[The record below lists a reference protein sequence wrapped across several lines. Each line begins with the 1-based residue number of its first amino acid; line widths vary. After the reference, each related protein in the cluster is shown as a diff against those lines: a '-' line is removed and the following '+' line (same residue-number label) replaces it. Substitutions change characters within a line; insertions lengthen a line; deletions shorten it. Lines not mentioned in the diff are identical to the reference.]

1 MEEES
6 LLTTNKKLF
15 KRTIAL
21 AGVFQAAG
29 LIQELTSEG
38 TLPEEPFEASINS
51 LYEQNPSSVLDVY
64 GGETGIRYGLELMSF
79 VFSSQSKKNYQQLSR
94 YVVSIFHLA
103 AKLSK
108 SPELLKK
115 LDQRIKLAKNQAEYF
130 NKMHPNV
137 IGSFA
142 QAYLETA
149 GTYSFR
155 IQVVGKRQ
163 YMQRQDT
170 MDKVRALLLAG
181 VRAAI
186 LWRQVGGNN
195 WHLLFSRKSMVK
207 TAQELLKSQ

>member
-1 MEEES
+1 M
-6 LLTTNKKLF
+6 LTTNKKLF
-15 KRTIAL
+15 ERTIAL
-21 AGVFQAAG
+21 AGVFQAAS
-29 LIQELTSEG
+29 LIEQLTSSG
-38 TLPEEPFEASINS
+38 TLPEEPFEASITS
-51 LYEQNPSSVLDVY
+51 LYEQNPASVLDVY
-64 GGETGIRYGLELMSF
+64 GGEAGIKYGLEQLSLT
-79 VFSSQSKKNYQQLSR
+79 FSSQSKKNYQQISR
-94 YVVSIFHLA
+94 YVVSIFHLSS
-103 AKLSK
+103 KLLK

-149 GTYSFR
+149 GTYKFR
-155 IQVVGKRQ
+155 VQVVGKRQ
-163 YMQRQDT
+163 FMERKDT

-186 LWRQVGGNN
+186 LWRQVGGTN

-207 TAQELLKSQ
+207 TAQELLKSEIPLS